1 MALCCKV
8 IEVLYCCC
16 LLTEKMKPI
25 MLSFC
30 FCFPISGPISVGH
43 YPSIYVALQDIKSV
57 ESKVLA
63 GICQNEKVADWRIYD
78 RRGGWFSRTLSWKTT
93 LQFKGCRKVAKLEQY
108 QLRESFPTSHL
119 LKLNIRNGMTQDG
132 QPLVL

>member
-1 MALCCKV
+1 MFKKDIYFIDTFYVVMRLLLIKKVLLMQDIILSLFSVKCAVSFDFISYPFNLIASLKDTAPLALCCKV

-16 LLTEKMKPI
+16 LLNEKIKPI

-63 GICQNEKVADWRIYD
+63 GICQNEKVAD
-78 RRGGWFSRTLSWKTT
+78 
-93 LQFKGCRKVAKLEQY
+93 
-108 QLRESFPTSHL
+108 
-119 LKLNIRNGMTQDG
+119 
-132 QPLVL
+132 